1 MKKLSKFFYAKAS
14 GYLVLVFLALQFIF
28 SGAILPYFQK
38 QFDPE
43 LNRGLMDLSFSFTP
57 EKGYSIIE
65 SYGEKGRDVYLFVES
80 FVDVIYPIAYT
91 IAFILLV
98 SFLFKK
104 NEWNMQRFAIL
115 NVIPIGGLVFDLFEN
130 LGIIQMLRVFPEKID
145 FWATFASNSGLIKW
159 IFAGIT
165 VLMILC
171 GLVSWG
177 IKATKNR

>member
-1 MKKLSKFFYAKAS
+1 MKKLSNFFYSRAS
-14 GYLVLVFLALQFIF
+14 GYLVLGFLALQFTF

-43 LNRGLMDLSFSFTP
+43 LNRGLMDLSFGFTP

-65 SYGEKGRDVYLFVES
+65 SYGEKGREIYLFVES
-80 FVDVIYPIAYT
+80 FVDVIYPIVYT

-104 NEWNMQRFAIL
+104 NGWNMQRIGIL

-130 LGIIQMLRVFPEKID
+130 FGIIQMLRNFPEKVD
-145 FWATFASNSGLIKW
+145 FWAAFASNSGLIKW

-165 VLMILC
+165 VLMVLC
-171 GLVSWG
+171 GLIGWV
-177 IKATKNR
+177 IKIVKNR